1 MRTGTL
7 KKVVVICYYLA
18 ILAGLY
24 VIRLHSYLLFHSVV
38 ELFSVSVA
46 FAIFMVAWNS
56 RRFMQ
61 NDYLLF
67 LGIAYLFVGG
77 LDLIHLL
84 AYEGMGVFRGYRG
97 ANLPTQLWISARY
110 VQSVSLVA
118 APLFLKRRLRLNVI
132 IPAYA
137 SLFFVLILSI
147 FFLGVFPACF
157 VEQTGLTTFKKV
169 SEFVIIGILLVSL
182 VLLLRQRDRFDP
194 KVLRFISWSIGL
206 TMISEFLF
214 TLYAGPYEA
223 VNMMGH
229 FLKLISFYF
238 IYKALIE
245 IGLKEPYNLL
255 FRDLKQ
261 REQELQAA
269 RDELETRVRQRTAQ
283 LAESEERFRMMAET
297 IPDVFWMSTPGFEKM
312 LYVSPAYEKIWGRSL
327 TSVYESPRSFIDAV
341 HPDDRDRVV
350 AALDDYV
357 RGFWNLQY
365 RITQPDGSIRWIRDR
380 GFPICDEQGDVYLM
394 TGVTTDVTRLKTA
407 ENMLLDSSR
416 KIEAFFK
423 HAITPLVFLDKEFN
437 YIRVNEAYAKAC
449 QRNIADFAGHNHF
462 ELYPH
467 EANQRIFEHVVRTQT
482 PYQAFATPF
491 SFPDHPEWGLTYWDW
506 TLVPILDDA
515 GEVEFLVFSLK
526 DVTER
531 VQAELA
537 LRQKDQYLRAIVSNA
552 PIILFA
558 TDARGTITISEGK
571 GLEALGCRPGK
582 SVGMNVF
589 ERYRDYP
596 KIIENI
602 RRALKGESF
611 AQEVEVR
618 EGVIFDTRYS
628 PIRDESNNVSGVIGT
643 SVDVTERKRAE
654 RRVLADQN
662 QLRALTAELLM
673 VEERE
678 RRKIAGELH
687 DSIGQILAFLKIE
700 LGDLQRAGLSRE
712 SVNTVRHV
720 RQQVEQA
727 IKQTR
732 TLTFEMSPPELYTLG
747 LGPAVEELARRFTE
761 ARNLKCSVEDCDQP
775 IPLSDH
781 AKILL
786 YRSIREL
793 LINAAKHA
801 QAEIVRIVIARVNDE
816 IRITVEDD
824 GIGFDAACLDRTAH
838 DKPTGFGLFSI
849 RERLTH
855 IGGRLDIQSGSDQ
868 GTKITLSAP
877 LEYIKPARRSTELWA

>member
-1 MRTGTL
+1 MRLEPL
-7 KKVVVICYYLA
+7 KKLLVVCYYLS
-18 ILAGLY
+18 ILVGLY

-67 LGIAYLFVGG
+67 LGIAYLFIGG

-84 AYEGMGVFRGYRG
+84 AYEGMGVFGEHG
-97 ANLPTQLWISARY
+97 ANLATQLWISARY
-110 VQSVSLVA
+110 TESLSLVA
-118 APLFLKRRLRLNVI
+118 APFFLRRRLSLNVI
-132 IPAYA
+132 IPVYA
-137 SLFFVLILSI
+137 SLFSILILSI
-147 FFLGVFPACF
+147 FFLGVFPTCF
-157 VEQTGLTTFKKV
+157 DPQTGLTTFKKV
-169 SEFVIIGILLVSL
+169 SEFVIIAILLISL
-182 VLLLRQRDRFDP
+182 ILLLRERDRFDP
-194 KVLRFISWSIGL
+194 KVLQFISWSIGF
-206 TMISEFLF
+206 TMVSEFLF

-261 REQELQAA
+261 SEQQLQVA
-269 RDELETRVRQRTAQ
+269 RDELEMRVRQRTAE
-283 LAESEERFRMMAET
+283 LARSEEMFRMMAET
-297 IPDVFWMSTPGFEKM
+297 IPDVFWVSTPGLEKM
-312 LYVSPAYEKIWGRSL
+312 LYISPACEKIWGRSL
-327 TSVYESPRSFIDAV
+327 ESLYEPPKSFIDAV
-341 HPDDRDRVV
+341 HPDDKDKVV
-350 AALDDYV
+350 AALGGHAG
-357 RGFWNLQY
+357 GFWNLEY
-365 RITQPDGSIRWIRDR
+365 RITQPDGSIRWVRDR
-380 GFPICDEQGDVYLM
+380 GFPIRDEQGDVYLM
-394 TGVTTDVTRLKTA
+394 TGVTTDITRLKIA

-423 HAITPLVFLDKEFN
+423 HAITPLVFLDKGFN
-437 YIRVNEAYAKAC
+437 FIRVNEAYAKAS
-449 QRNIADFAGHNHF
+449 QRDIADFAGHNYF

-467 EANQRIFEHVVRTQT
+467 EENQRVFEQVVSTKR
-482 PYQAFATPF
+482 PCQAFATPF
-491 SFPDHPEWGLTYWDW
+491 SFPDHPERGVTYWDW

-537 LRQKDQYLRAIVSNA
+537 LREKDQYLRAIVSNA

-571 GLEALGCRPGK
+571 GLDALGRKPGE
-582 SVGMNVF
+582 SVGTNVF
-589 ERYRDYP
+589 ERYRDHP
-596 KIIENI
+596 KVIENI
-602 RRALKGESF
+602 RRVLRGESV

-618 EGVIFDTRYS
+618 DGVVFDTRYS
-628 PIRDESNNVSGVIGT
+628 PIRDEKDNVCGVIGT
-643 SVDVTERKRAE
+643 SVDISERKQAE
-654 RRVLADQN
+654 RRVLADQD

-687 DSIGQILAFLKIE
+687 DSVGQILAFLKIE
-700 LGDLQRAGLSRE
+700 LGDLQRAGLSKE

-720 RQQVEQA
+720 REQVEQA

-775 IPLSDH
+775 TPLTDH

-801 QAEIVRIVIARVNDE
+801 QAEAVKIVICRVRDD

-824 GIGFDAACLDRTAH
+824 GIGFDAARLDGTAH
-838 DKPTGFGLFSI
+838 NKPAGFGLFSI

-855 IGGRLDIQSGSDQ
+855 IGGRIDIQSSNDQ
-868 GTKITLSAP
+868 GTKITLSVP
-877 LEYIKPARRSTELWA
+877 LGCTRPGIRSTEL